1 VGGNPLDFSF
11 LHLKD
16 VESLNK
22 ENPRSGKRRPCGE
35 SDDEDDNKKRD
46 ALNPILDQE
55 Q

>member
-1 VGGNPLDFSF
+1 MPGAPLDFSF

-16 VESLNK
+16 VESLYK
-22 ENPRSGKRRPCGE
+22 EDSRSGKRRPIIE
-35 SDDEDDNKKRD
+35 SDDEDDNKKNE